1 MVFFSAFSFSA
12 HSPLVLT
19 STFFVFGKPFYY
31 PALPAAVFP
40 QADGAFAAFA
50 LSSHDCN
57 PSLKMSVKNSSTISA
72 ARFCISPVVWVYPCR
87 LKGPERLL
95 EGERVGDRVRG
106 HALRT
111 GLPVDAGS
119 PPA

>member
-1 MVFFSAFSFSA
+1 MTF
-12 HSPLVLT
+12 LT
-19 STFFVFGKPFYY
+19 TPF
-31 PALPAAVFP
+31 AAGDTGSPAASVWQLRLTGSPPVLPPF
-40 QADGAFAAFA
+40 AGARRPGHPRGA
-50 LSSHDCN
+50 LSETWLPVECAWWCFG
-57 PSLKMSVKNSSTISA
+57 PA
-72 ARFCISPVVWVYPCR
+72 QSPKLPYCSPVYPCR
-87 LKGPERLL
+87 LKAPERLL